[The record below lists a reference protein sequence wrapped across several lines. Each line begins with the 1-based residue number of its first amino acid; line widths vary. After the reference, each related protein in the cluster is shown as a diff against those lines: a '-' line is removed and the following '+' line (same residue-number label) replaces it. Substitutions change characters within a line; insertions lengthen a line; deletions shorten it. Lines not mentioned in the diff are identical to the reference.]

1 MLWIQLSFQ
10 TIFQSTNFEQLGQVP
25 VFILQVYTAEEKAA
39 LAMFNMEE
47 NKRKEQKILADM
59 QRLVQ
64 KTLGE
69 SEEDTD
75 VDAEAEEAAAS

>member
-1 MLWIQLSFQ
+1 MIE
-10 TIFQSTNFEQLGQVP
+10 TDCA
-25 VFILQVYTAEEKAA
+25 QVYTAEEKAA

-47 NKRKEQKILADM
+47 NKRKEQKILGDM

-69 SEEDTD
+69 TEED
-75 VDAEAEEAAAS
+75 AAPQEEETEPAQ

>member
-1 MLWIQLSFQ
+1 MCLRAFQ
-10 TIFQSTNFEQLGQVP
+10 RFYEARVAHVAWGT
-25 VFILQVYTAEEKAA
+25 QVYTAEEKAA

-64 KTLGE
+64 RTLGE
-69 SEEDTD
+69 TEEAPEED
-75 VDAEAEEAAAS
+75 AAEEAS